1 MFSYYT
7 IANQIWQNFADLKKT
22 IFDLRFQKFATL
34 QSAYELRSAKLFC
47 WVTVTVSGGTHGKTL
62 FFNLPVMLQITSN
75 IVFFGLTIRNC
86 SKIKSELQQMQNN
99 SNAKLKYHAD
109 INK

>member
-7 IANQIWQNFADLKKT
+7 IANQIWQNVADLKKT
-22 IFDLRFQKFATL
+22 TFNLRFKNLLLFSQHMSCVV
-34 QSAYELRSAKLFC
+34 QSYFVE
-47 WVTVTVSGGTHGKTL
+47 TVTVSGGTHGKTL